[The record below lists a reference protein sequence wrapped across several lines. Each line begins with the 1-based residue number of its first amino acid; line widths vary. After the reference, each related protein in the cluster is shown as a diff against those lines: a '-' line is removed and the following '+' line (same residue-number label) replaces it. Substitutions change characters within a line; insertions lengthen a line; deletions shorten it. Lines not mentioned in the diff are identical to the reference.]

1 MAALPVK
8 MDKRSFERIMTQHL
22 PLAVVY
28 AVVYNGSSGY
38 LIDRLERDAVA

>member
-28 AVVYNGSSGY
+28 NDSSGY